1 MSSNTPSDPR
11 RPPPAGDGGSRE
23 VLSSDELLPPVEA
36 PSARFILQL
45 FVVPAVIV
53 AAVVLLWLVIESLAR
68 RDEGDVDEI
77 VRTIGSSSQAR
88 FQKAHDLANML
99 NVPER
104 YPKLITDPDAARQ
117 LGDVLEKEVE
127 AASDSDASVYM
138 RFYLT
143 QALGRFRVED
153 GLPALVKTARS
164 DPNRDVRQLAIQS
177 IGMTLKELG
186 KLNPP
191 QPVKGEAAVE
201 GLLALGDEPDEVFR
215 GEAAYLIGLA
225 ATPTGADPR
234 LIEKLVELA
243 DDPTTDA
250 RFNAGTALARLG
262 HPRAGQAVAE
272 MFDPES
278 IASSLTGLKA
288 TAGKANLKASQAAK
302 RNSILNNAL
311 AAVEMLLEKKALSPD
326 DRAALEKSLAD
337 FVAAAP
343 SVREPMPIP
352 DAITRAAERT
362 LDKVRALHSAADP
375 SK

>member
-1 MSSNTPSDPR
+1 
-11 RPPPAGDGGSRE
+11 
-23 VLSSDELLPPVEA
+23 LPPVEA

-104 YPKLITDPDAARQ
+104 YTKLITNRDAARQ

-127 AASDSDASVYM
+127 TASDSDASVYM

-153 GLPALVKTARS
+153 GLPALVNTARG

-186 KLNPP
+186 GLNPP
-191 QPVKGEAAVE
+191 EPVKNEATVE

-215 GEAAYLIGLA
+215 GEGAYLLGLA
-225 ATPTGADPR
+225 ATPVGADPR
-234 LIEKLVELA
+234 LTEKLVELA

-250 RFNAGTALARLG
+250 RFNAATALARLG

-272 MFDPES
+272 MFDAES
-278 IASSLTGLKA
+278 IASSVAGLKPA
-288 TAGKANLKASQAAK
+288 AGESNLKASQAAK

-311 AAVEMLLEKKALSPD
+311 AAVELLLEKKALSPD
-326 DRAALEKSLAD
+326 DRSALEKALAD

-352 DAITRAAERT
+352 DSIAGAAKRT
-362 LDKVRALHSAADP
+362 LDKLRASQGVAKQ